1 MPFQGLLAPG
11 QTFVVV
17 VVVKPTNVRRSS
29 SVAGKDIG
37 STGQLPDPRRI
48 LNATISQVVI
58 KVKTSL
64 ISFGSN

>member
-1 MPFQGLLAPG
+1 MM
-11 QTFVVV
+11 V

-48 LNATISQVVI
+48 LSATISQVVI
-58 KVKTSL
+58 KGKTSL